1 MASMGCLQ
9 RGSSQP
15 VLDGSLRSSRLSRT
29 NAARICLSRLGL
41 RVRAQQQ
48 PSSAET
54 EPSRRAMLG
63 LVASGIASVSFVQA
77 VLAEAKP
84 IKIGPPPPPS
94 GGLRL
99 IQFLQLQ
106 FSRLWKFVEAGTLNS
121 DEARDFNLPLKD
133 RFYLQ
138 PKTPAEAAARA
149 KESAKEIF
157 AVKAQIDKKAWP
169 YVQNDL
175 RLRAEYLRYDLNTV
189 ISAKPKEEKKA
200 LKDLS
205 AKLFQTISNLDHAA
219 KIKSSQEAE
228 KYYAETVSALNDV
241 LSKLGSQIRR
251 LPNILHLARLH
262 IIREYFASL
271 HPKPYLPFPRKQRDK
286 LVIIPFLKKR
296 EPNNPLLP
304 TPNPPLVIR
313 QLHHLQIGPHNICN
327 RKLPGPVHIPIVP
340 PPRIGPAQFP
350 KTANRK
356 LLCLQRFPR
365 AGQAGGENLA
375 PVKARFRVEVK
386 RDDPVALGGP
396 NEGEGEPVAAL
407 VRAGQL
413 EGPFSGWVPE
423 VVNVLGGV
431 LQDEKAVEAGC

>member
-15 VLDGSLRSSRLSRT
+15 VFDGSLRSSRLSRT
-29 NAARICLSRLGL
+29 NAARICQARPGL
-41 RVRAQQQ
+41 RVGAQQQ
-48 PSSAET
+48 PSSVET

-63 LVASGIASVSFVQA
+63 LVAAGIASVSFVQA

-94 GGLRL
+94 GGLP
-99 IQFLQLQ
+99 
-106 FSRLWKFVEAGTLNS
+106 GTLNS

-241 LSKLGSQIRR
+241 LSKLG
-251 LPNILHLARLH
+251 
-262 IIREYFASL
+262 
-271 HPKPYLPFPRKQRDK
+271 
-286 LVIIPFLKKR
+286 
-296 EPNNPLLP
+296 
-304 TPNPPLVIR
+304 
-313 QLHHLQIGPHNICN
+313 
-327 RKLPGPVHIPIVP
+327 
-340 PPRIGPAQFP
+340 
-350 KTANRK
+350 
-356 LLCLQRFPR
+356 
-365 AGQAGGENLA
+365 
-375 PVKARFRVEVK
+375 
-386 RDDPVALGGP
+386 
-396 NEGEGEPVAAL
+396 
-407 VRAGQL
+407 
-413 EGPFSGWVPE
+413 
-423 VVNVLGGV
+423 
-431 LQDEKAVEAGC
+431 